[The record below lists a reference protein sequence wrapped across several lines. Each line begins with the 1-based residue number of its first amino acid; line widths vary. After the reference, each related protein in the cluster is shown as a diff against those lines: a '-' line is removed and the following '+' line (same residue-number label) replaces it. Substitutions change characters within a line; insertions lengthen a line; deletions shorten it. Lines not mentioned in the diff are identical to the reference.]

1 MFNEILLYHNVKAY
15 IVSACIVD
23 TVSVSYFIKMYYIY
37 ITGSPMLTQKLFFS
51 RLPAVLLIYITNFIV
66 QIIVLS
72 VPSRPGNTDQ
82 MSNTLKKIEK
92 HTPDVLIFESAP
104 LFRTDCHPCY
114 VVLLTKIKR
123 PGHLVYMSCVTISI
137 QDVALLLLK
146 MLMASKIC
154 QLKSLTALGNVGG
167 IKMLT

>member
-82 MSNTLKKIEK
+82 MSNILKKSRSIPR
-92 HTPDVLIFESAP
+92 TFLFSSLP